1 MCFNVKFAWFS
12 LGNVSFFRIST
23 HELQDVSISFLTTM
37 WTVFRRCILGFFK
50 HSDYCMI
57 HVAVFVHHSI
67 CMLDIFQGIA
77 SFYSAIDLMQH
88 KIAFSFSLYVG
99 FFFSTLIFK
108 NKFPFHTNLLV
119 LSFSFGEEYLK
130 FVNCIQNLWT
140 TLVGS
145 CQSRVN
151 PVYAEMKIN
160 KKRKKNPT
168 LLLIGFLSRCQPRK
182 NSVFC
187 LINKTCHFEH
197 SFFPYSFIM
206 NCVSFLAP

>member
-57 HVAVFVHHSI
+57 AVFVHHSI

-88 KIAFSFSLYVG
+88 KIAFSFSLYGG
-99 FFFSTLIFK
+99 FFSILIFK
-108 NKFPFHTNLLV
+108 NKFPFSQTYTYFHVIRRLRSKLLNRIGRV
-119 LSFSFGEEYLK
+119 LSK
-130 FVNCIQNLWT
+130 PKW
-140 TLVGS
+140 
-145 CQSRVN
+145 
-151 PVYAEMKIN
+151 K
-160 KKRKKNPT
+160 
-168 LLLIGFLSRCQPRK
+168 
-182 NSVFC
+182 
-187 LINKTCHFEH
+187 
-197 SFFPYSFIM
+197 
-206 NCVSFLAP
+206 